1 MPFDAT
7 PIIGYAKSFS
17 NPDGATLDFIGGP
30 AASNSAKLR
39 PIPPWHASLHPERT
53 ANTLRVLVRARE
65 LITEEQRW
73 CRRTYARGWRGIP
86 VPVQSAGAHR
96 FCALGAI
103 MRAGGELG
111 LPVDD
116 AHSALEWQTVRP
128 VQDWNDDPAHAH
140 RDVLAAFDA
149 SIVAIEQSGAS
160 RDDRGGVT
168 FRR

>member
-7 PIIGYAKSFS
+7 PIISQTKSLS
-17 NPDGATLDFIGGP
+17 NLNSAALDFSTDR
-30 AASNSAKLR
+30 AAGDSPRLR
-39 PIPPWHASLHPERT
+39 PIPPWHASLHPERV

-65 LITEEQRW
+65 LIGDEQRW

-96 FCALGAI
+96 FCVLGAI

-116 AHSALEWQTVRP
+116 AHSVLEWQTIRP
-128 VQDWNDDPAHAH
+128 VQDWNDDPAHTH
-140 RDVLAAFDA
+140 RDVLAVFDA
-149 SIVAIEQSGAS
+149 SIVAIEQSSAS
-160 RDDRGGVT
+160 RDGGGGVIS
-168 FRR
+168 RR

>member
-7 PIIGYAKSFS
+7 PITDHAKAL
-17 NPDGATLDFIGGP
+17 PRLD
-30 AASNSAKLR
+30 AAAFDFLNSLGSTNSAKLR
-39 PIPPWHASLHPERT
+39 PIPPWHSSLHPERMT
-53 ANTLRVLVRARE
+53 STLTVLLRARE
-65 LITEEQRW
+65 LIADEQRW

-128 VQDWNDDPAHAH
+128 VQDWNDDPVHTH
-140 RDVLAAFDA
+140 RDVVAAFDA
-149 SIVAIEQSGAS
+149 SIAAIERSGAPRTGSGGGIS
-160 RDDRGGVT
+160 RR
-168 FRR
+168 

>member
-7 PIIGYAKSFS
+7 PIIDHAKLLS
-17 NPDGATLDFIGGP
+17 ALDAAGLDRFGGR
-30 AASNSAKLR
+30 AVGNSPKLR
-39 PIPPWHASLHPERT
+39 PIPPWHASLHPERILD
-53 ANTLRVLVRARE
+53 TLRVLVRARE
-65 LITEEQRW
+65 LIADEQRW

-116 AHSALEWQTVRP
+116 AHSALEWQTIRP
-128 VQDWNDDPAHAH
+128 VQDWNDDPAHGH
-140 RDVLAAFDA
+140 RDVVAAFDA

-160 RDDRGGVT
+160 REARGGVIS
-168 FRR
+168 RR

>member
-7 PIIGYAKSFS
+7 PIIGDAKTISTF
-17 NPDGATLDFIGGP
+17 DGTALDFVARLGTIDNP
-30 AASNSAKLR
+30 KLR
-39 PIPPWHASLHPERT
+39 PIPPWHSSLHPERIGS
-53 ANTLRVLVRARE
+53 TLSVLLRARE
-65 LITEEQRW
+65 LIADEERW

-128 VQDWNDDPAHAH
+128 VQDWNDDPAHTH
-140 RDVLAAFDA
+140 RDVVTAFDA
-149 SIVAIEQSGAS
+149 SIAAIERGSAS
-160 RDDRGGVT
+160 RSGIGGVIS
-168 FRR
+168 RR